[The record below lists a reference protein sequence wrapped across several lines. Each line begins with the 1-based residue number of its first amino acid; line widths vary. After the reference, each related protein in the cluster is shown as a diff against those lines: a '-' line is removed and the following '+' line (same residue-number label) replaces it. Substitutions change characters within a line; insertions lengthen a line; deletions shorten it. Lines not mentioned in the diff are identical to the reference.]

1 MAEFVHTFRQGK
13 MNKDLDERLIPEGEY
28 RDALN
33 LEVSSS
39 EGSDR
44 GAMQNI
50 IGNLA
55 INNQG
60 YNPSTLVATQW
71 AANEYITALTNATCI
86 GGISDTLNDNVY
98 WLITSDEADVI
109 AKLDQ
114 SENVVSPILV
124 DTQNILK
131 FSTNFLVTGI
141 NILDGVLF
149 WTDNNTEPKSLDIS
163 RFLNSTTD
171 FVTHS
176 QIYGRDFIESDV
188 TVILKSPTSPLSVV
202 ATASKI
208 GGPGTGITPVFVTY
222 NVTDQQNFT
231 YIPDLNEP
239 LEYESM
245 PTYAEAQNAE
255 PNEYPIG
262 IDGIVSFNV
271 STLTNWSNGDIIN
284 FKAKPVSETQEDFEY
299 QIVMLITAGAG
310 TTTLTAQIQSIS
322 SNIQKFADG
331 EGGFTPLSW
340 EVLLEEGPAMFEFQF
355 PRFAYRWKYANNQF
369 STFSPFTN
377 VVFVGGKFEY
387 LSSDG
392 YNQGMI
398 NNIRFLE
405 LRDIDWGGDDVESV
419 EILYKDSISPA
430 VYSVDKLESRA
441 VVTLE
446 IVSEL
451 IGSLV
456 ESNQILR
463 PWDNVPLKA
472 KSQEITGNRLLYA
485 NYTQNYNVEQ
495 AISLSINEAPQ
506 PHPGN
511 AAPIYDPV
519 TGQEIPNLEKRSPKE
534 SIKSIRTY
542 QTGIL
547 YADKYGR
554 ETPVFTNNTAS
565 LQIAQSS
572 ALLQNALEVQAN
584 HLPPNW
590 ATHFK
595 YFIKDTSNEYYNL
608 ALDRFYFAEDGNVWL
623 SFPSSERNKV
633 DEETYLYIKKQH
645 DNDVAVIGEVR
656 YKILSIQSE
665 APDFI
670 ATFRRSVAQSVVDI
684 TSGFEPGF
692 ITLIF
697 NGPTQD
703 DNDAFSSGFTS
714 DNLIRISDGASNTD
728 YYPIASGG
736 RTGVGNQYTVTLAE
750 PLGPDAA
757 FLESQTS
764 CTVTLLTEVIEKRP
778 EFEGRFFAK
787 INRDFNFDENIVESF
802 AATDPVYG
810 ILGEVDMSQGYI
822 FDRYAQ
828 PGYAWMDRSRG
839 DGFSRTWCG
848 NGKKGGASLEGNG
861 AFGIQRNTYDPPIRG
876 GRYFGFL
883 MAGRS
888 IQEANAG
895 VDGVFKAGALVRFVR
910 ENGEF
915 SQNYRVLNSQK
926 GDGKRGLREVGV
938 FKSCDD
944 WSDQDEEDSN
954 HRVEYWFELEEEITE
969 EWMDISEWQTVFP
982 STTDITQYPVVSVQV
997 VQEIINDNNKL
1008 LTTTN
1013 PAIFETQ
1020 PKEAVDI
1027 DIYYQATK
1035 SIPIIE
1041 HNDPIILDWFNCYSY
1056 GQGVESNRIR
1066 DDFNQ
1071 PYIDKNPIASA
1082 PLDDPYA
1089 SEVKSTGL
1097 IFSQIYNSNSGIN
1110 GLNQFIQ
1117 ALPITKDLNPVY
1129 GSIQKLHSRDT
1140 NVVAMCE
1147 DKILR
1152 ILANKDA
1159 LFNADGSANVTSNS
1173 NVLGQA
1179 VPFAGEFGI
1188 SKNPESFSQFGYR
1201 VYFTDRARG
1210 SVLRLSN
1217 DGIEEI
1223 SRYGMEDFFSD
1234 NLIKNKDIFGS
1245 YDIGTGEYNVT
1256 LNYLTP
1262 EWQEKLSISQF
1273 DRTNETDPSCAPE
1286 ITKNPTLKTTI
1297 SFAEGVNGWTSRK
1310 SFIPEFGLYL
1320 NNSYYTFSNGL
1331 IWDHKANSI
1340 YNNFYGL
1347 QYDSS
1352 VDLVTNDSP
1361 NTIKGYKTLNYTG
1374 SDALE
1379 YQYQLNSTGI
1389 RNYSIAEVS
1398 ANQLVPNTFSTT
1410 NGWYANSVYTDLQ
1423 EGQVKEFITKEGKHF
1438 NYIKGL
1444 QTYFD
1449 TTCDTNV
1456 NSQEFSVQGIGRANV
1471 TGDTEI
1477 TAWDINICIDASCY
1491 NTVQPPVVVNQ
1502 FYEGL
1507 EDTVM
1512 NIQLTGPATCG
1523 DGSAVVYSLASDATT
1538 GGTLDSVSSTGAFQF
1553 TPNLNYF
1560 GSSGSFNVNACCGG
1574 VCSMFTVTLE
1584 ILPVAE
1590 DPYFVSS
1597 HPSIALQPE
1606 ECWEYNPII
1615 LADPDHAA
1623 TQLFIQ
1629 TPVPGL
1635 PSWMAQPQPLNDGT
1649 GNWYIPSSC
1658 LPADAPASAINFT
1671 MTVEDPD
1678 GNTGIQEVGGNT
1690 LVEAIV
1696 ALEFLVT
1703 TRFAQNAR
1711 SYTDPNTGVVTAM
1724 APINNSIHSCILG
1737 TYLITANG
1745 VSIGRAYVG
1754 NTGPETLP
1762 TVFDS
1767 FSVNQ
1772 AGDPNSPTGDLMQD
1786 IASGATYNIPSA
1798 NAQNVTDTRLFNP
1811 TQTTWAGWNFPQKY
1825 ITSNDAFAASPGTSY
1840 VNFDRYNLLTIDN
1853 ATAQSIVTNSPDP
1866 DNPSFITF
1874 GLVADTYTSNSQ
1886 NITHRDGVAMQIFQA
1901 GVEVYSAIQPN
1912 NSALTIDVLTGN
1924 IIP

>member
-1 MAEFVHTFRQGK
+1 M
-13 MNKDLDERLIPEGEY
+13 
-28 RDALN
+28 
-33 LEVSSS
+33 
-39 EGSDR
+39 
-44 GAMQNI
+44 
-50 IGNLA
+50 
-55 INNQG
+55 G
-60 YNPSTLVATQW
+60 Y
-71 AANEYITALTNATCI
+71 
-86 GGISDTLNDNVY
+86 
-98 WLITSDEADVI
+98 
-109 AKLDQ
+109 
-114 SENVVSPILV
+114 
-124 DTQNILK
+124 
-131 FSTNFLVTGI
+131 
-141 NILDGVLF
+141 
-149 WTDNNTEPKSLDIS
+149 
-163 RFLNSTTD
+163 
-171 FVTHS
+171 
-176 QIYGRDFIESDV
+176 
-188 TVILKSPTSPLSVV
+188 
-202 ATASKI
+202 
-208 GGPGTGITPVFVTY
+208 
-222 NVTDQQNFT
+222 
-231 YIPDLNEP
+231 
-239 LEYESM
+239 
-245 PTYAEAQNAE
+245 
-255 PNEYPIG
+255 
-262 IDGIVSFNV
+262 
-271 STLTNWSNGDIIN
+271 
-284 FKAKPVSETQEDFEY
+284 
-299 QIVMLITAGAG
+299 
-310 TTTLTAQIQSIS
+310 
-322 SNIQKFADG
+322 
-331 EGGFTPLSW
+331 
-340 EVLLEEGPAMFEFQF
+340 
-355 PRFAYRWKYANNQF
+355 
-369 STFSPFTN
+369 
-377 VVFVGGKFEY
+377 
-387 LSSDG
+387 
-392 YNQGMI
+392 
-398 NNIRFLE
+398 
-405 LRDIDWGGDDVESV
+405 
-419 EILYKDSISPA
+419 
-430 VYSVDKLESRA
+430 
-441 VVTLE
+441 
-446 IVSEL
+446 
-451 IGSLV
+451 
-456 ESNQILR
+456 
-463 PWDNVPLKA
+463 
-472 KSQEITGNRLLYA
+472 
-485 NYTQNYNVEQ
+485 
-495 AISLSINEAPQ
+495 
-506 PHPGN
+506 
-511 AAPIYDPV
+511 
-519 TGQEIPNLEKRSPKE
+519 
-534 SIKSIRTY
+534 
-542 QTGIL
+542 
-547 YADKYGR
+547 
-554 ETPVFTNNTAS
+554 
-565 LQIAQSS
+565 
-572 ALLQNALEVQAN
+572 
-584 HLPPNW
+584 
-590 ATHFK
+590 
-595 YFIKDTSNEYYNL
+595 
-608 ALDRFYFAEDGNVWL
+608 
-623 SFPSSERNKV
+623 
-633 DEETYLYIKKQH
+633 
-645 DNDVAVIGEVR
+645 
-656 YKILSIQSE
+656 
-665 APDFI
+665 
-670 ATFRRSVAQSVVDI
+670 
-684 TSGFEPGF
+684 
-692 ITLIF
+692 
-697 NGPTQD
+697 
-703 DNDAFSSGFTS
+703 
-714 DNLIRISDGASNTD
+714 
-728 YYPIASGG
+728 
-736 RTGVGNQYTVTLAE
+736 
-750 PLGPDAA
+750 
-757 FLESQTS
+757 
-764 CTVTLLTEVIEKRP
+764 
-778 EFEGRFFAK
+778 
-787 INRDFNFDENIVESF
+787 
-802 AATDPVYG
+802 
-810 ILGEVDMSQGYI
+810 
-822 FDRYAQ
+822 
-828 PGYAWMDRSRG
+828 
-839 DGFSRTWCG
+839 
-848 NGKKGGASLEGNG
+848 NG
-861 AFGIQRNTYDPPIRG
+861 AFGIKRETFDPPIRG
-876 GRYFGFL
+876 QKYFGFL

-895 VDGVFKAGALVRFVR
+895 VDGVFKSGALIRFVR
-910 ENGEF
+910 ANGEF
-915 SQNYRVLNSQK
+915 SENYRVLNSQK
-926 GDGKRGLREVGV
+926 GDGKRGLKEVEWC
-938 FKSCDD
+938 FPPLFICKSCDN
-944 WSDQDEEDSN
+944 WSDQDEENSN

-969 EWMDISEWQTVFP
+969 EWMDISEWQAVYP
-982 STTDITQYPVVSVQV
+982 STTDITQYPVVAVQV

-1286 ITKNPTLKTTI
+1286 ITKKPTLKTTI

-1331 IWDHKANSI
+1331 IWDHKVNSI

-1410 NGWYANSVYTDLQ
+1410 SGWYANSVYTDLQ

-1560 GSSGSFNVNACCGG
+1560 GGSGSFNVNACCGG

-1606 ECWEYNPII
+1606 ECWGYNPII
-1615 LADPDHAA
+1615 LADPDHAS

-1635 PSWMAQPQPLNDGT
+1635 PSWMSQPQPLNDGT

-1658 LPADAPASAINFT
+1658 LPAGASASAINFT

-1678 GNTGIQEVGGNT
+1678 GNTGTQEVGGNT
-1690 LVEAIV
+1690 LGEAIIS
-1696 ALEFLVT
+1696 LEFLVT
-1703 TRFAQNAR
+1703 TRAAQLAR
-1711 SYTDPNTGVVTAM
+1711 SYTDPVTGLVTPMVAI
-1724 APINNSIHSCILG
+1724 ANSGHGCNLG
-1737 TYLITANG
+1737 TYLITGNG
-1745 VSIGRAYVG
+1745 VEIGRAYVSNIDDAYG
-1754 NTGPETLP
+1754 ANNR
-1762 TVFDS
+1762 FDT
-1767 FSVNQ
+1767 FSLN
-1772 AGDPNSPTGDLMQD
+1772 ANGDANSITGDVMAD
-1786 IASGATYNIPSA
+1786 VVTGATQNVPSA
-1798 NAQNVTDTRLFNP
+1798 AAQGVTSTVLYNPTDTS
-1811 TQTTWAGWNFPQKY
+1811 WAGYNFPQKY
-1825 ITSNDAFAASPGTSY
+1825 IAAGDNFAQPSGILVST
-1840 VNFDRYNLLTIDN
+1840 DRYNLLTID
-1853 ATAQSIVTNSPDP
+1853 ATTANDIINNSPDLN
-1866 DNPSFITF
+1866 NPSFITF
-1874 GLVADTYTSNSQ
+1874 ALVPDTFRSDGAES
-1886 NITHRDGVAMQIFQA
+1886 IHGDGVAMQIFQA
-1901 GVEVYSAIQPN
+1901 GVEVYSAILPN
-1912 NSALTIDVLTGN
+1912 DSALTIDVLTGN

>member
-13 MNKDLDERLIPEGEY
+13 MNQDLDERLIPEGEY

-86 GGISDTLNDNVY
+86 GAISDTLNDNVY

-149 WTDNNTEPKSLDIS
+149 WTDNNTEPKSLDIGK
-163 RFLNSTTD
+163 FLNSTTD

-188 TVILKSPTSPLSVV
+188 TVILKSPLTAPGFTAL
-202 ATASKI
+202 ASKR
-208 GGPGTGITPVFVTY
+208 GGQGTGIDPVSVIY
-222 NVTDQQNFT
+222 NVANEVNFT
-231 YIPDLNEP
+231 YLPDP
-239 LEYESM
+239 ASPAVYKSM
-245 PTYAEAQNAE
+245 PTFAAAQSAEAGE
-255 PNEYPIG
+255 FPPG
-262 IDGIVSFNV
+262 IDGIVFITTSG
-271 STLTNWSNGDIIN
+271 SPNWLNGDVIN
-284 FKAKPVSETQEDFEY
+284 LKAKKVSEYQEAYAY
-299 QIVMLITAGAG
+299 QVVLLITGGGG
-310 TTTLTAQIQSIS
+310 TNNIQAQIQSIS
-322 SNIQKFADG
+322 SDILRFYT
-331 EGGFTPLSW
+331 ETGGDDPLVW
-340 EVLLEEGPAMFEFQF
+340 EALLEEGDSMFENQF
-355 PRFAYRWKYANNQF
+355 PRFAYRWKYSNNQY
-369 STFSPFTN
+369 SSFSPFTS

-398 NNIRFLE
+398 NNIRLLE
-405 LRDIDWGGDDVESV
+405 LNNIDWGGDDVESIEV
-419 EILYKDSISPA
+419 LYKDSISPA
-430 VYSVDKLESRA
+430 VYTVDTLESRSIT
-441 VVTLE
+441 TLDISSE
-446 IVSEL
+446 I
-451 IGSLV
+451 IGALV

-463 PWDNVPLKA
+463 PWDNIPLKA

-485 NYTQNYNVEQ
+485 NYTQNYAVDSN
-495 AISLSINEAPQ
+495 ISLSINEAPSEV
-506 PHPGN
+506 
-511 AAPIYDPV
+511 DEV
-519 TGQEIPNLEKRSPKE
+519 RFPNQ

-542 QTGIL
+542 QAGVL
-547 YADKYGR
+547 FKDLYGR
-554 ETPVFTNNTAS
+554 ETPVFTNSTAS
-565 LQIAQSS
+565 VIIPRDS
-572 ALLQNALEVQAN
+572 AKFANALELTSN
-584 HLPPNW
+584 ELPPNW

-595 YFIKDTSNEYYNL
+595 YFIKETSNEYYNL
-608 ALDRFYFAEDGNVWL
+608 ALDRYYIAEDGNVWL

-633 DEETYLYIKKQH
+633 DEETYLYLKKQH
-645 DNDVAVIGEVR
+645 DTDVSVDIPAR
-656 YKILSIQSE
+656 YKILSIASE

-670 ATFRRSVAQSVVDI
+670 ATTTLGIAQSNCTLLNASRPGVDVI
-684 TSGFEPGF
+684 QFR
-692 ITLIF
+692 F
-697 NGPTQD
+697 NGPTAEA
-703 DNDAFSSGFTS
+703 NPAFNGGLQATNTLVITAGGTS
-714 DNLIRISDGASNTD
+714 TGE
-728 YYPIASGG
+728 YKIASGG
-736 RTGVGNQYTVTLAE
+736 PTGTGNEYSVTLTE
-750 PLGPDAA
+750 PLGLDAS
-757 FLESQTS
+757 FLDQLESGDNITITINEI
-764 CTVTLLTEVIEKRP
+764 TVEQLP

-787 INRDFNFDENIVESF
+787 VNRNAAFDTNIIDTFSDAEDRYGIIAQLDVPANIAIPAPPTSGGGSGSSGPGFGDTNARGGYEGQDKMSPPIANQDWFGVGWSNYPGGNDSPISSGALTTPVIDEYMPQAGTNVRFLNADGVESEVYVIG
-802 AATDPVYG
+802 ATQTNY
-810 ILGEVDMSQGYI
+810 
-822 FDRYAQ
+822 DR
-828 PGYAWMDRSRG
+828 RG
-839 DGFSRTWCG
+839 VEDV
-848 NGKKGGASLEGNG
+848 
-861 AFGIQRNTYDPPIRG
+861 
-876 GRYFGFL
+876 FGF
-883 MAGRS
+883 GQRTIGS
-888 IQEANAG
+888 NAR
-895 VDGVFKAGALVRFVR
+895 KSVRCTLDRNFESGFGNAVTV
-910 ENGEF
+910 
-915 SQNYRVLNSQK
+915 QIVQK
-926 GDGKRGLREVGV
+926 I
-938 FKSCDD
+938 
-944 WSDQDEEDSN
+944 
-954 HRVEYWFELEEEITE
+954 IT
-969 EWMDISEWQTVFP
+969 P
-982 STTDITQYPVVSVQV
+982 G
-997 VQEIINDNNKL
+997 NKIL
-1008 LTTTN
+1008 SSSN
-1013 PAIFETQ
+1013 PAIFETE

-1027 DIYYQATK
+1027 DIYYQATNA
-1035 SIPIIE
+1035 IPVAQYGTA
-1041 HNDPIILDWFNCYSY
+1041 IILDWFNCYSY
-1056 GQGVESNRIR
+1056 GNGVESNRIR
-1066 DDFNQ
+1066 DDYNQ

-1089 SEVKSTGL
+1089 PEVKSTGL

-1117 ALPITKDLNPVY
+1117 ALPITKDLNPAY

-1320 NNSYYTFSNGL
+1320 NNSYYTFRSGL

-1361 NTIKGYKTLNYTG
+1361 NTVKGYKTLNYTG

-1389 RNYSIAEVS
+1389 KNYSIAEVS

-1410 NGWYANSVYTDLQ
+1410 SGWYANSVYTDLQ

-1456 NSQEFSVQGIGRANV
+1456 NSQEFSVQGIGRADV

-1477 TAWDINICIDASCY
+1477 TAWDVNICIDASCY
-1491 NTVQPPVVVNQ
+1491 NEVQPPVVVNQ

-1507 EDTVM
+1507 EDTIM
-1512 NIQLTGPATCG
+1512 NIQLTGPATCE

-1560 GSSGSFNVNACCGG
+1560 GGSGSFNVNACCGG

-1615 LADPDHAA
+1615 LADPDHVA
-1623 TQLFIQ
+1623 TDLFIQ
-1629 TPVPGL
+1629 TPVPNL
-1635 PSWMAQPQPLNDGT
+1635 PSWMNQPQPLNDGT

-1658 LPADAPASAINFT
+1658 LPAGASASTINFT

-1678 GNTGIQEVGGNT
+1678 GNTGTQEVGGNT

-1703 TRFAQNAR
+1703 TRNAQTAR
-1711 SYTDPNTGVVTAM
+1711 SYTNPNTGVVTAM
-1724 APINNSIHSCILG
+1724 APITSSMHGCTLG

-1745 VSIGRAYVG
+1745 VGIGRAYVG
-1754 NTGPETLP
+1754 NVQISAPSA
-1762 TVFDS
+1762 FDS

-1772 AGDPNSPTGDLMQD
+1772 VGDPNSSTGDLMQD
-1786 IASGATYNIPSA
+1786 VVTGATYNIPSA
-1798 NAQNVTDTRLFNP
+1798 IAQGVTDTRLFNP
-1811 TQTTWAGWNFPQKY
+1811 IQNTWAGWNFPQKY
-1825 ITSNDAFAASPGTSY
+1825 ITSSDNFTSNQAGTIF

-1853 ATAQSIVTNSPDP
+1853 ATAQNIIANSPDP
-1866 DNPSFITF
+1866 DNPSYITF
-1874 GLVADTYTSNSQ
+1874 ALVADTYAINSQ
-1886 NITHRDGVAMQIFQA
+1886 NITHGDGVAMQIFQSE
-1901 GVEVYSAIQPN
+1901 VEVYSAIQPN

>member
-1 MAEFVHTFRQGK
+1 
-13 MNKDLDERLIPEGEY
+13 
-28 RDALN
+28 
-33 LEVSSS
+33 
-39 EGSDR
+39 
-44 GAMQNI
+44 
-50 IGNLA
+50 
-55 INNQG
+55 
-60 YNPSTLVATQW
+60 
-71 AANEYITALTNATCI
+71 
-86 GGISDTLNDNVY
+86 
-98 WLITSDEADVI
+98 
-109 AKLDQ
+109 
-114 SENVVSPILV
+114 
-124 DTQNILK
+124 
-131 FSTNFLVTGI
+131 
-141 NILDGVLF
+141 
-149 WTDNNTEPKSLDIS
+149 
-163 RFLNSTTD
+163 
-171 FVTHS
+171 
-176 QIYGRDFIESDV
+176 
-188 TVILKSPTSPLSVV
+188 
-202 ATASKI
+202 
-208 GGPGTGITPVFVTY
+208 
-222 NVTDQQNFT
+222 
-231 YIPDLNEP
+231 
-239 LEYESM
+239 
-245 PTYAEAQNAE
+245 
-255 PNEYPIG
+255 
-262 IDGIVSFNV
+262 
-271 STLTNWSNGDIIN
+271 
-284 FKAKPVSETQEDFEY
+284 
-299 QIVMLITAGAG
+299 
-310 TTTLTAQIQSIS
+310 
-322 SNIQKFADG
+322 
-331 EGGFTPLSW
+331 
-340 EVLLEEGPAMFEFQF
+340 MFEFQF

-697 NGPTQD
+697 DGPTQD

-915 SQNYRVLNSQK
+915 SQNYRVLNSRK

-944 WSDQDEEDSN
+944 WSDQDEENSN